1 MKTKCQALYVNF
13 YRKGACN
20 SCLIGRGVFKLWTS
34 PLKILESVNWVMCT
48 FGKKKIAKCKT
59 KDIIFIT
66 FILKVSFFFKKK
78 KKKAK
83 DAYIS

>member
-1 MKTKCQALYVNF
+1 MYV
-13 YRKGACN
+13 
-20 SCLIGRGVFKLWTS
+20 WQ
-34 PLKILESVNWVMCT
+34 KI
-48 FGKKKIAKCKT
+48 KIAKCKT

-66 FILKVSFFFKKK
+66 FILKVSFLKKKK

>member
-34 PLKILESVNWVMCT
+34 SLKISESVNWVMCT

-66 FILKVSFFFKKK
+66 FILKVSFF
-78 KKKAK
+78 
-83 DAYIS
+83 